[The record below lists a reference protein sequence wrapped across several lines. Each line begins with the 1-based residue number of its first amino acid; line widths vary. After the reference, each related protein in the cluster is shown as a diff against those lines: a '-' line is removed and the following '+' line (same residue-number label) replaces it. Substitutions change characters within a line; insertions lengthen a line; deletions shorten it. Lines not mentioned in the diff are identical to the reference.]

1 MANGH
6 VGSENVQGVETKNPA
21 QGRAVVKRKDD
32 NELPGWIFNVRSAR
46 ARRHAGSHAGAGE
59 DVGGEVKA
67 HAAHGITAV
76 AAAQ

>member
-6 VGSENVQGVETKNPA
+6 VDSENFQGVETKNPA

-59 DVGGEVKA
+59 DVG
-67 HAAHGITAV
+67 
-76 AAAQ
+76 